1 VPYRRRD
8 QGEERQVT
16 TAQKLQPSAAIRA
29 PRCDGCKHL
38 WYSAPGGL
46 VNGHTAE
53 IRRPHIR
60 CLHFSAYV
68 PCVIERRRGCDGTMS
83 NDWVGNEVPA
93 GCPTFDPPQV
103 EMFA

>member
-1 VPYRRRD
+1 MPYRRRD

-60 CLHFSAYV
+60 CLHFSAFV
-68 PCVIERRRGCDGTMS
+68 PCGG
-83 NDWVGNEVPA
+83 
-93 GCPTFDPPQV
+93 
-103 EMFA
+103 